1 MRKYLSIT
9 LLILWSMLGCKNAE
23 TKPEVETPTEMPDTP
38 FVTVAFEAK
47 AELGEGAFWNY
58 KTQQLYWI
66 DILGKQL
73 HLLDPLS
80 KNIQTFNLPSRIGT
94 VVPQTD
100 STAVVALE
108 DGIYLQNTKNDS
120 LDQLTPLEA
129 DQPGNRFNDG
139 KCDPAGNLWVGSMDL
154 AEKNPV
160 AKLYKV
166 TPQGVATAMLDSITI
181 SNGIVWTKDGRTMYY
196 TDTPTGKIRAYDFD
210 PWNATLSNERVAV
223 EVPVELG
230 FPDGMTIDSDDML
243 WVALWNG
250 NAVVRF
256 DPKTGEILQKIEVPA
271 HNVSSCAFGG
281 PNLDILY
288 ITSARVDMSEAE
300 LEAFPLAGSVF
311 EVKPGVHGVKS
322 TFFGTPK

>member
-1 MRKYLSIT
+1 
-9 LLILWSMLGCKNAE
+9 
-23 TKPEVETPTEMPDTP
+23 
-38 FVTVAFEAK
+38 
-47 AELGEGAFWNY
+47 
-58 KTQQLYWI
+58 
-66 DILGKQL
+66 
-73 HLLDPLS
+73 
-80 KNIQTFNLPSRIGT
+80 
-94 VVPQTD
+94 
-100 STAVVALE
+100 
-108 DGIYLQNTKNDS
+108 
-120 LDQLTPLEA
+120 
-129 DQPGNRFNDG
+129 
-139 KCDPAGNLWVGSMDL
+139 
-154 AEKNPV
+154 
-160 AKLYKV
+160 
-166 TPQGVATAMLDSITI
+166 MLDSITI

-230 FPDGMTIDSDDML
+230 FPDGMTIDADDML